1 MTLRYSKAAEED
13 LLNILIE
20 GILKYGEAA
29 AERYSVK
36 LQASFDFIEH
46 NPEAVRERHELSP
59 PVRVH
64 RSGVH
69 MIIYMIDEGDPYII
83 RVRYSGEDWQEDPS
97 GRASSQLK

>member
-1 MTLRYSKAAEED
+1 MTIRYSKAAEDD

-29 AERYSVK
+29 AERYSAE
-36 LQASFDFIEH
+36 LQASLSFIEH
-46 NPEAVRERHELSP
+46 NPEAVRKRHELFP

-69 MIIYMIDEGDPYII
+69 MIIYVIEEGGPYII
-83 RVRYSGEDWQEDPS
+83 RVRHSREDWREDPS
-97 GRASSQLK
+97 GPTNSRC